1 MTSEASSTK
10 PCEVVIHRERAV
22 AEFVWRG
29 EISLETILAAY
40 DEAAAHPDWRPHF
53 NRLSVYADDLP
64 GDGADF
70 DIVKAV
76 RDGIDDWQARNAPGQ
91 HIHAA
96 NVVASPFNDAL
107 AAVWETLSRDSPGVT
122 VQIFR
127 GRDAALDWLDSVSRS
142 ASDRNAPE
150 T

>member
-70 DIVKAV
+70 DIVKPCATGLMTGRRETPRGNISMRPMSWPRPSMMPSRRCGRHSRATV
-76 RDGIDDWQARNAPGQ
+76 RA
-91 HIHAA
+91 
-96 NVVASPFNDAL
+96 
-107 AAVWETLSRDSPGVT
+107 
-122 VQIFR
+122 
-127 GRDAALDWLDSVSRS
+127 
-142 ASDRNAPE
+142 
-150 T
+150 